1 MGQAWPLLLLVAG
14 LLLVVSGLM
23 LVSRSLR
30 QLQRTGAFG
39 SLFWASFRRFAGYR
53 LRSLSPVGGVL
64 LGIAMV
70 ATGLGALYLGVVDF
84 YAGRLGGLS
93 G

>member
-1 MGQAWPLLLLVAG
+1 MLLLAAG
-14 LLLVVSGLM
+14 ILLVVSGLM
-23 LVSRSLR
+23 LVSRCLR
-30 QLQRTGAFG
+30 QLQRAGAFG

-70 ATGLGALYLGVVDF
+70 SAGLGALYLGVVGF

>member
-1 MGQAWPLLLLVAG
+1 MGQAGTLLLLVAG
-14 LLLVVSGLM
+14 ILLVVSGVR
-23 LVSRSLR
+23 LVLRSLR

-70 ATGLGALYLGVVDF
+70 AAGLSALYLGVVGF
-84 YAGRLGGLS
+84 YAGRLGSLS